1 MRRHGVL
8 AGLVAALLLAAPAFA
23 QDSFSFDAPGA
34 PEDLQDSLRA
44 ASLLVSLTDDGVT
57 DAQELLAAARSEYS
71 RLLGALY
78 NAGYYGGVISVEVDG
93 QEAAAIA
100 PLARPASIGRI
111 TVRVEPGPNYTFSR
125 ATADPLAPGTELPPG
140 YAAGEPA
147 RTAAIRNAAQA
158 AVTGWRAI
166 GYAKARVSEQDIVA
180 NHVRDTVASDLALA
194 PGQRLRF
201 GEIVVE
207 GERRMSAER
216 VREISGLERAADVF
230 DPEELRKAAS
240 RLQRSGVFRSVSITE
255 AEAANSDG
263 TLDITIQV
271 AEQRLRRYGVGLEFA
286 TTDGLSASAYWLHRN
301 LLGGG
306 ERLRVEGEW
315 ASIDESTGGMDYSLG
330 ARLTRAATRGPDTDL
345 YVFANLEQLNEPD
358 FTSHTVEGAIG
369 YTRIATERLSVAAGV
384 GGRFSSVNEAGRT
397 EEFKFLTLPLEV
409 TYDARDN
416 SLNPADGYFGTA
428 ELTPFLG
435 VDGSADGARFEGD
448 GRAYLT
454 FGEARP
460 VTFAGRVQVGSIIGA
475 PINGVPNDWRFYSG
489 GGGTVRGQDYQ
500 SLGVQIAR
508 GPGVARSG
516 GRSFLGLSGEA
527 RVGVTDSIGVVAF
540 ADWGYVGLDSVPGTS
555 GDSHAG
561 AGLGVRYNT
570 GIGPI
575 RLDVAVPVAGDTDGS
590 DYHIYIGIGQAF

>member
-1 MRRHGVL
+1 MRVHRVL
-8 AGLVAALLLAAPAFA
+8 AWLLAGMLIAAPAA
-23 QDSFSFDAPGA
+23 ALDSFSFDTPGA
-34 PEDLQDSLRA
+34 PEDLQESLRA
-44 ASLLVSLTDDGVT
+44 ASLLVSLADDGVT
-57 DAQELLAAARSEYS
+57 DPQELLAAARAEYS

-78 NAGYYGGVISVEVDG
+78 NAGYYGAVISVEIDG
-93 QEAAAIA
+93 REAADIP
-100 PLARPASIGRI
+100 PLARPASIDRI
-111 TVRVEPGPNYTFSR
+111 TVRVEPGPSYTFSR
-125 ATADPLAPGTELPPG
+125 ATTEPIAPGTELPPG
-140 YAAGEPA
+140 YAIGEPA
-147 RTAAIRNAAQA
+147 RTAAIRRAAQA

-180 NHVRDTVASDLALA
+180 NHAADMVASDLTLA
-194 PGQRLRF
+194 TGQRLRF
-201 GEIVVE
+201 GEIIVR
-207 GERRMSAER
+207 GEARMSADR
-216 VREISGLERAADVF
+216 VREISGLERASEVF
-230 DPEELRKAAS
+230 DPEELRRAS
-240 RLQRSGVFRSVSITE
+240 RRLQRSGVFRSVSITE
-255 AEAANSDG
+255 AEDANPDG

-271 AEQRLRRYGVGLEFA
+271 AEQRLRRYGVGLEFS
-286 TTDGLSASAYWLHRN
+286 TTEGLSANAYWLHRN

-315 ASIDESTGGMDYSLG
+315 SSIDDSTGGMDYSLG

-358 FTSHTVEGAIG
+358 FTSYSVEAAIG
-369 YTRIATERLSVAAGV
+369 YTRIATDRLSVAAGI
-384 GGRFSSVNEAGRT
+384 GGRFSSVRENGSTR
-397 EEFKFLTLPLEV
+397 EFKFLTLPLEA
-409 TYDARDN
+409 TYDGRDD
-416 SLNPADGYFGTA
+416 SLDPRDGFYADA

-435 VDGSADGARFEGD
+435 IDGSADGARFLGD

-460 VTFAGRVQVGSIIGA
+460 VTLAGRVQLGSIIGA

-500 SLGVQIAR
+500 ALGVNIAR
-508 GPGVARSG
+508 GPQRVRSG

-527 RVGVTDSIGVVAF
+527 RVGVTETIGVVAF

-561 AGLGVRYNT
+561 AGLGVRYDT

-575 RLDVAVPVAGDTDGS
+575 RLDVAVPVSGDTGGS